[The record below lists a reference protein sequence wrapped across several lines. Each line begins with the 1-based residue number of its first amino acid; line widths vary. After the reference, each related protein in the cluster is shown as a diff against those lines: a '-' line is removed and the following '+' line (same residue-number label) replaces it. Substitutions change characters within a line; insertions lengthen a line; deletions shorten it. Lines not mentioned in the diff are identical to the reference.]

1 MHEHHTQELSHVG
14 RLIHDYRVSHNLSR
28 QEMADL
34 FGISLTTLNRIKSG
48 ELSANI
54 DTVIRISSVLGVSI
68 EELVGL
74 PEVTAVPQ
82 AVTDRLAALETLA
95 TEQAATISAQQS
107 TINTLTA
114 EAQSKDTQLSLY
126 ADMISYHKDINRR
139 NDLFCK
145 ILLALVLLVTLVF
158 VFVGL

>member
-1 MHEHHTQELSHVG
+1 MPEHHAQELSHVG
-14 RLIHDYRVSHNLSR
+14 RLIHEYRVSHNLSR

-82 AVTDRLAALETLA
+82 AVTERLAALETLA
-95 TEQAATISAQQS
+95 AEQAATITAQQA
-107 TINTLTA
+107 TIAELTNDTKLKDAKLAMYA
-114 EAQSKDTQLSLY
+114 EALDFLKQAHRRSNLFNMVLLGVCL
-126 ADMISYHKDINRR
+126 MIT
-139 NDLFCK
+139 
-145 ILLALVLLVTLVF
+145 LVLLF
-158 VFVGL
+158 FHF

>member
-1 MHEHHTQELSHVG
+1 MHEHHAQEMSHVG

-82 AVTDRLAALETLA
+82 AVTERLAALETLA
-95 TEQAATISAQQS
+95 AEQAATISAQQS

-126 ADMISYHKDINRR
+126 ADMISYHKDVNRR